1 LAIPFSLENVPV
13 CEKEALGRL
22 LELYIY
28 DFSEFLPID
37 VNEDGCYGYQYLDEY
52 WSDPVRHPYF
62 IKVEGKLAGFVLV
75 RSFPDPNDEPVFT
88 IAEFFIM
95 KRYRRHGIG
104 KAVAHEI
111 FRAFP
116 GKWEVFQIS
125 SNLPAQAFW
134 RRTIAEYTQ
143 NDFSE
148 HEEEDKVYQTF
159 VSITST

>member
-1 LAIPFSLENVPV
+1 MSIPFSLVNVPA
-13 CEKEALGRL
+13 CEKDALRRL

-37 VNEDGCYGYQYLDEY
+37 VNEDGYYGYEYLDEY

-75 RSFPDPNDEPVFT
+75 RSFPDSNDEPVFT

-111 FRAFP
+111 FRVFP

-134 RRTIAEYTQ
+134 RKTIAEYTQ

-148 HEEEDKVYQTF
+148 HEEEGKVYQTF
-159 VSITST
+159 VSITSA